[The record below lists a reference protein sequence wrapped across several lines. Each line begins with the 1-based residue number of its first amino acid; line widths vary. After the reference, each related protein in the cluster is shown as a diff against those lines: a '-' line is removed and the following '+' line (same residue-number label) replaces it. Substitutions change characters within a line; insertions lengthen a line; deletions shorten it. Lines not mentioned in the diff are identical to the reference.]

1 MGRPIGCRIFA
12 ALVGIILIVALT
24 VFVTHGIDRYK
35 IKNELPFISN
45 TILIFGEITD
55 AIAEQVLAKLEVLDR
70 DTTVKRID
78 ILINS
83 PGGSATGS
91 FAICDRMKR
100 CQKPVKT
107 VVLGEACSGAA
118 FILSSGSVGYRFA
131 MPLAIIMVHR
141 PALWITGIWRSEDC
155 LQAFDYLKGSE
166 SRLFNLLSDNTSKS
180 VEELRRDL
188 AIDFYLTP
196 DEAVNYGLIDHVLSR
211 RKK

>member
-1 MGRPIGCRIFA
+1 MDRSTGHKFSV
-12 ALVGIILIVALT
+12 LVVVLLVVALA
-24 VFVTHGIDRYK
+24 VFVTHSIDRYK

-45 TILIFGEITD
+45 TILIFGEITN
-55 AIAEQVLAKLEVLDR
+55 ASAEQILSKLEVLDR
-70 DTTVKRID
+70 DMTVKRID

-83 PGGSATGS
+83 PGGSAIGS
-91 FAICDRMKR
+91 FAICDRIKR

-131 MPLAIIMVHR
+131 MPLAIIMIHR
-141 PALWITGIWRSEDC
+141 PALWTSGDVWRSED
-155 LQAFDYLKGSE
+155 LRQAFYILVGLE
-166 SRLFNLLSDNTSKS
+166 NRGFNLLSDNTDKS

-188 AIDFYLTP
+188 FVDFYLTS
-196 DEAVNYGLIDHVLSR
+196 DEAVNYGLIDHVLLW

>member
-1 MGRPIGCRIFA
+1 MDRLTGRKFSV
-12 ALVGIILIVALT
+12 LVMVLLVVALT
-24 VFVTHGIDRYK
+24 VFVTHSIDRYK

-45 TILIFGEITD
+45 TILIFGDITD
-55 AIAEQVLAKLEVLDR
+55 ASAEQVLAKLEVLDR

-83 PGGSATGS
+83 PGGSAVAS

-131 MPLAIIMVHR
+131 MPLAVIMLHR
-141 PALWITGIWRSEDC
+141 PALWVDGIWRSEDC
-155 LQAFDYLKGSE
+155 RQAFYILIGLE
-166 SRLFNLLSDNTSKS
+166 NREFNLLSDNTGKS
-180 VEELRRDL
+180 VEELLQDL
-188 AIDFYLTP
+188 AVDFYLTP
-196 DEAVNYGLIDHVLSR
+196 NEAVNYGLIDHVLSW